1 MAFHCFAPELHRI
14 YTSSFELPL
23 CWLRSKIPVTSLS
36 MLLGDFLAYRRDASR
51 MMLCIVIVKTSSEQ
65 TSTQRPQVMQSR

>member
-1 MAFHCFAPELHRI
+1 MFRSRTPSHLHFILQAASLLAALENPSHIVIYAP
-14 YTSSFELPL
+14 
-23 CWLRSKIPVTSLS
+23 
-36 MLLGDFLAYRRDASR
+36 GDFLAYRRDASR

>member
-1 MAFHCFAPELHRI
+1 MFRSR
-14 YTSSFELPL
+14 TSSHLHFI
-23 CWLRSKIPVTSLS
+23 LRAASLLAALENPS
-36 MLLGDFLAYRRDASR
+36 HIVIYAPGDFLAYRRDASR

>member
-23 CWLRSKIPVTSLS
+23 SLAALENPS
-36 MLLGDFLAYRRDASR
+36 HIVIYAPGDFLAYRRDASR